1 MIKIW
6 LFSLMWLLKFYL
18 WADISLRMLNESLII
33 TIKAF
38 QVTFTENTYLV
49 ILIKFQTNMTF
60 EEDIYERI
68 IKEDIRFMFS
78 KRTENLILELLL
90 KFKLHFES
98 LIQDSEIEN
107 QQLWLQTKKEWSIL
121 ENLREFL
128 KSIFKLKHLQK

>member
-1 MIKIW
+1 
-6 LFSLMWLLKFYL
+6 
-18 WADISLRMLNESLII
+18 MLNESLII

-107 QQLWLQTKKEWSIL
+107 QQL
-121 ENLREFL
+121 
-128 KSIFKLKHLQK
+128 